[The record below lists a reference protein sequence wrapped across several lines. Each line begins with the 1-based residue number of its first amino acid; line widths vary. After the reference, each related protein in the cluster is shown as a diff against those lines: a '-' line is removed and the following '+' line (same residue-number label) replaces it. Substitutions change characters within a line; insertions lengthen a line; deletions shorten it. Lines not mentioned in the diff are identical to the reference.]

1 MAFDDEMMDEIR
13 GTLIFLVNSG
23 YYSEQAIIDY
33 SKEYLSELF
42 ESYELDEPTSD
53 QIESII
59 FRLKRKTKDLTNH
72 KRLQNVFNQLNTE
85 KIIAIDYAGFDM
97 SEGHEEV
104 ATVLQY
110 MQDNNIERKGYCFF
124 HQQDIERCLEGKS
137 SLLIAF
143 GNIDGDEEKAIKVGR
158 HLVELLQNENFVV
171 NWDGTL
177 GKRIAV
183 EEFNW
188 DKQYNGEPCSTE
200 LSLEIMK
207 KKSLED

>member
-1 MAFDDEMMDEIR
+1 MTFDEEMMDEIR
-13 GTLIFLVNSG
+13 DALNFVVNSG
-23 YYSEQAIIDY
+23 YYSEQEIIDY
-33 SKEYLSELF
+33 SKEYLSEIF
-42 ESYELDEPTSD
+42 EEYELDEPTIEE
-53 QIESII
+53 IESII
-59 FRLKRKTKDLTNH
+59 FRLKRKTKDLTNY

-124 HQQDIERCLEGKS
+124 HQQDIERRLEGNS

-143 GNIDGDEEKAIKVGR
+143 GSTAGDEEKAIAVGR
-158 HLVELLQNENFVV
+158 HLVELLKNENFVV
-171 NWDGTL
+171 NWDGTTIE
-177 GKRIAV
+177 RIAI

-188 DKQYNGEPCSTE
+188 NKQYNGELYSTD

-207 KKSLED
+207 QKSLED